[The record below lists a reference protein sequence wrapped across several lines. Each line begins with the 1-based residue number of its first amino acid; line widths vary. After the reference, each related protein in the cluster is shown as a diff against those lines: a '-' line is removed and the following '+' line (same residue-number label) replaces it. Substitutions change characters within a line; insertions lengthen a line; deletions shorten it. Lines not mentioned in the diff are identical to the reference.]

1 MFLRSFMLIY
11 ILPFRPQITKAVGVN
26 GFLLNRK
33 KNSHLLQSTRLYTTS
48 KMDGIEKGKVIQP
61 EIPAMKCES
70 YQ

>member
-26 GFLLNRK
+26 GFLRNRK
-33 KNSHLLQSTRLYTTS
+33 KNSHLLQSTPLYTTS

-61 EIPAMKCES
+61 EIPAVKCES